1 MNASDMKTLALVTAC
16 AVIVIILFMVWWSVT
31 MAGQLRAN
39 LISLD
44 DVSDQVFLAQVYQA
58 DQLKKTVMR

>member
-58 DQLKKTVMR
+58 DQLKKTVTR